1 MNDKKYGTAPSHT
14 QAWIFQTWL
23 SFIVSISATSL
34 GVVYLPVDPW
44 IKGYL
49 GMGLLFTVGS
59 TINLSKTVR
68 DIEESKRLIN
78 RIDEAKLER
87 ILSQYDPYKE

>member
-1 MNDKKYGTAPSHT
+1 
-14 QAWIFQTWL
+14 
-23 SFIVSISATSL
+23 
-34 GVVYLPVDPW
+34 
-44 IKGYL
+44 
-49 GMGLLFTVGS
+49 MGLLFTVGS

-68 DIEESKRLIN
+68 DVEESKRLIN

>member
-1 MNDKKYGTAPSHT
+1 
-14 QAWIFQTWL
+14 
-23 SFIVSISATSL
+23 
-34 GVVYLPVDPW
+34 W

-68 DIEESKRLIN
+68 DVEESKRLIN
-78 RIDEAKLER
+78 RIDEVKLER
-87 ILSQYDPYKE
+87 ILTQYDPYKD

>member
-34 GVVYLPVDPW
+34 GVIYLPVDPW
-44 IKGYL
+44 VYYL
-49 GMGLLFTVGS
+49 ASVPPLIYQKLSAMS
-59 TINLSKTVR
+59 KNL
-68 DIEESKRLIN
+68 N
-78 RIDEAKLER
+78 A
-87 ILSQYDPYKE
+87 

>member
-1 MNDKKYGTAPSHT
+1 MD
-14 QAWIFQTWL
+14 FQTWL

-34 GVVYLPVDPW
+34 GVIYLPVDPW

-49 GMGLLFTVGS
+49 GMGLLFSVGS

-68 DIEESKRLIN
+68 DVEESKRLIN
-78 RIDEAKLER
+78 RIDEVKLER
-87 ILSQYDPYKE
+87 ILTQYDPYKE

>member
-1 MNDKKYGTAPSHT
+1 VDFSN
-14 QAWIFQTWL
+14 WL
-23 SFIVSISATSL
+23 SFIVSIAATSL
-34 GVVYLPVDPW
+34 GVIYLPVDAW

-78 RIDEAKLER
+78 CIDEVKLER
-87 ILSQYDPYKE
+87 LLSQYDHFTKLGV

>member
-34 GVVYLPVDPW
+34 GVIYL
-44 IKGYL
+44 
-49 GMGLLFTVGS
+49 
-59 TINLSKTVR
+59 
-68 DIEESKRLIN
+68 
-78 RIDEAKLER
+78 DEAKLER

>member
-1 MNDKKYGTAPSHT
+1 MDFSNLV
-14 QAWIFQTWL
+14 IFYCL
-23 SFIVSISATSL
+23 YFCTSL
-34 GVVYLPVDPW
+34 GVIYLPVDPW

-68 DIEESKRLIN
+68 DVEESKRLIN
-78 RIDEAKLER
+78 RIDEVKLER
-87 ILSQYDPYKE
+87 ILTQYDPYKD

>member
-34 GVVYLPVDPW
+34 GVIYLPVDPW
-44 IKGYL
+44 
-49 GMGLLFTVGS
+49 LFWFLCGNEVYTDTFFRKIALKVLPDKHF
-59 TINLSKTVR
+59 TI
-68 DIEESKRLIN
+68 
-78 RIDEAKLER
+78 
-87 ILSQYDPYKE
+87 P